1 MARKNLWKVVLVLF
15 TVVLV
20 GVAVRH
26 QSGREG
32 KKSGDGQG
40 NARETGERA
49 DTIKGDVLQLQKV
62 SYPEKDQWV
71 SVDKAY
77 LKNLKP
83 FYKKSMSSL
92 FLGREEENCVYSP
105 VNLYLSMAMLAEM
118 TEGNTKR
125 QLLDSLGQKDLKKI
139 REQSELIWNSVYMEQ
154 TGSECI
160 LGNSIW
166 LNQDIPCQ
174 KEVLQTLAGHYYT
187 EIYQG
192 TVGAGMDQNIQD
204 WVNGIT
210 KNILEKEAGEIKTTP
225 EMVFILMSAA
235 YFYDRWVEPFDNKAT
250 KKDIFINADGDK
262 SECDFMN
269 RTERGGVYKS
279 ERFQS
284 TYLEFEGGS
293 NMFLF
298 LPEKGVT
305 LEDLFRKDM
314 DEILHIASNF
324 GIGFEE
330 GGVSLSL
337 PKFSISSNLDLI
349 PVVESMGIE
358 DLFKREKADFTKLLG
373 KGEKNHP
380 PVFVNR
386 MRQASNAAVDEEGC
400 YVASF
405 TETELLM
412 GAAGYRKI
420 FEIVCDHPFLFI
432 ISDNNGIPV
441 FAGTVNQI

>member
-1 MARKNLWKVVLVLF
+1 MARKNLWKVVLALSV
-15 TVVLV
+15 VVLV
-20 GVAVRH
+20 GVAAWH

-32 KKSGDGQG
+32 KQSGDGQD
-40 NARETGERA
+40 NAWETGEKA
-49 DTIKGDVLQLQKV
+49 DTIKGDVLQMQKV
-62 SYPEKDQWV
+62 SYPKKDQWV

-83 FYKKSMSSL
+83 FYKKSMCSL
-92 FLGREEENCVYSP
+92 FLGREGENCVYSP

-118 TEGNTKR
+118 TDGRTR
-125 QLLDSLGQKDLKKI
+125 SQLLDALGQKDINKI
-139 REQSELIWNSVYMEQ
+139 REQSELIWKSVYLNQ

-174 KEVLQTLAGHYYT
+174 KEVLHTLAEHYYT
-187 EIYQG
+187 ETYQG

-349 PVVESMGIE
+349 SVVESMGIE